1 MNYFSV
7 QELHERGRNDRLAK
21 AMLGEY
27 DDTFLP
33 QVSELAGR
41 SCFILRHEALR

>member
-7 QELHERGRNDRLAK
+7 QELRERGRNDRLVK
-21 AMLGEY
+21 GMLG
-27 DDTFLP
+27 DPGNTFLP

-41 SCFILRHEALR
+41 SCFIFRHESLR